1 MEMLQDSTQA
11 PLQSP
16 CGLNDDLNV
25 IFIFDTDYLSKTDGA
40 ESAPYSLNLL
50 LAAAIFFLAHLCTD
64 KIPDASQ
71 NAEYYSCFANL
82 LHDLPPVYLYII
94 Y

>member
-1 MEMLQDSTQA
+1 LV
-11 PLQSP
+11 P
-16 CGLNDDLNV
+16 V
-25 IFIFDTDYLSKTDGA
+25 IFQKQTGA
-40 ESAPYSLNLL
+40 ESAPYSFTLL

-71 NAEYYSCFANL
+71 NAQYYSCFAKL
-82 LHDLPPVYLYII
+82 LHDLPPVYLNIII